1 MIWTSKF
8 TAVRNRNIFA
18 ASTPVRRAGQ
28 EEVGAGDTATAGTV
42 AVERDPTDASVAN
55 GGQEEGVRPASAIGA
70 STATF
75 DTATADHAEP
85 ISSSTGSGSSGSQSF
100 FG

>member
-1 MIWTSKF
+1 MDGQIHGNF
-8 TAVRNRNIFA
+8 EIEIFA

-28 EEVGAGDTATAGTV
+28 EEAGAGDTATAGTV
-42 AVERDPTDASVAN
+42 AVERDPADASVAN
-55 GGQEEGVRPASAIGA
+55 GGQEEGVRPASTIGA
-70 STATF
+70 STATS
-75 DTATADHAEP
+75 DTAIADHAEP